1 MQARGQNDLKLLIK
15 CRSKRSIFAQRRKGG
30 TIAPNSSSPFN
41 ALTYANLKIESFFL
55 MNSEIFDLLR
65 FENNVYVDIS
75 SSQSDGS
82 DDDKAEQR
90 FIL

>member
-1 MQARGQNDLKLLIK
+1 
-15 CRSKRSIFAQRRKGG
+15 
-30 TIAPNSSSPFN
+30 
-41 ALTYANLKIESFFL
+41 

-82 DDDKAEQR
+82 DDDRAEQR
-90 FIL
+90 FMQRSQA

>member
-1 MQARGQNDLKLLIK
+1 M
-15 CRSKRSIFAQRRKGG
+15 SKRSIFAQRRKGG
-30 TIAPNSSSPFN
+30 TIAPNSSSPFDT
-41 ALTYANLKIESFFL
+41 LTYAHLKNRELRF

-82 DDDKAEQR
+82 DDDRAEQR
-90 FIL
+90 FISKKPV